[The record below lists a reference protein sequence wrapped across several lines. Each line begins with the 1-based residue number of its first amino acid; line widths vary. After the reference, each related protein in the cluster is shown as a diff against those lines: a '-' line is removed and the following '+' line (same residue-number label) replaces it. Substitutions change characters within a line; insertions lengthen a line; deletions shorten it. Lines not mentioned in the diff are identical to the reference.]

1 MTRFSQSSGGP
12 RTKALRAAFHEAR
25 IAQAQS
31 DIFDRAEAFIDR
43 LLLARNDPAQLAEMT
58 ELIASSQYG
67 GSTGNVAEKS
77 RQAVAGLL
85 AEPENRNCRRV
96 LLAYLIYEVQS
107 PAFVITTKSQEDG
120 VQAEQDMSQDRL
132 IPPLEF

>member
-1 MTRFSQSSGGP
+1 MTRFFQSSGGP
-12 RTKALRAAFHEAR
+12 RTKALRSAFHEAR

-31 DIFDRAEAFIDR
+31 EMFDRAEAFIDR

-120 VQAEQDMSQDRL
+120 GQAEQDMSQDRL